1 MERALATILAAF
13 LFIAVPQALA
23 QDPQQQPDID
33 EIINSQV
40 ENLEKLYHLDEVQ
53 VFFVDSVLQ
62 NNMKAMMEEIEQVR
76 RTGASN
82 ATTFEAVSDKWL
94 SATDE
99 AFERIFTEDQWKK
112 YMKSSFGKEKKKR
125 DKRIAEREA
134 ARLKD

>member
-1 MERALATILAAF
+1 MKRAFATIFAALLF
-13 LFIAVPQALA
+13 LAVPQAFA
-23 QDPQQQPDID
+23 QDPQQQPDLD

-40 ENLEKLYHLDEVQ
+40 ENLAKLYHLDDVQ
-53 VFFVDSVLQ
+53 IFYVDSILQ
-62 NNMKAMMEEIEQVR
+62 NNMRGMMDEIEQTR

-99 AFERIFTEDQWKK
+99 AFERVFTEDQWKK

-134 ARLKD
+134 ARVKE